1 MYCPLCRQELVTG
14 LVGDRSR
21 LMCPSDECD
30 YVKWDNPIPV
40 VAAIVELDGEIV
52 LTRNKG
58 WPEKWYGLVAGYLER
73 GETPDEAVLREVHE
87 ELGLSG
93 EIADFVG
100 YYSFHK
106 RNQLIL
112 AFHVTTTGEIT
123 LGDELEDAKLVE
135 PEDVRPWKIGTGPA
149 LRDWLKSR
157 GIESVS

>member
-1 MYCPLCRQELVTG
+1 MYCPMCRQELVTG
-14 LVGDRSR
+14 LVGGRSR
-21 LMCPSDECD
+21 LVCPSDECD

-40 VAAIVELDGEIV
+40 VAAIVELGGRIV

-58 WPEKWYGLVAGYLER
+58 WPEKWYGLVAGFLER
-73 GETPDEAVLREVHE
+73 GETPDEAVLREVNE

-93 EIADFVG
+93 EIADFIG